1 MTHSTAMPTADR
13 AGTGAAFV
21 MLSGAALAML
31 IALAIVLV
39 GSERRRAEHA
49 RADAVERAAG

>member
-1 MTHSTAMPTADR
+1 
-13 AGTGAAFV
+13 

-39 GSERRRAEHA
+39 GSERRRAEYA